1 MTATRGPRGSA
12 AGLRGVED
20 ETPSPG
26 AASGHPAKEVWVS
39 RCGDLYENKV
49 TGERAVVLRGDED
62 GHGQPGLVHLTV
74 QPHGAVVGEHIHP
87 QFRERFLV
95 ISGRLG
101 TRVDGVERT
110 LVAGQEATAA
120 AGSAHDWWNAGKEEA
135 QVLVEFLPQSPRFG
149 LMIGN
154 MFGLANAGRTNA
166 KGMPGLLQLAVIGR
180 EFQDVMRFTRP
191 PRAVQTVMF
200 GLLGPLGR
208 LRGYRGSYPEYSH
221 PQGHTAPDPAVLAIA
236 GLAPPDDPHAGAEA

>member
-1 MTATRGPRGSA
+1 
-12 AGLRGVED
+12 
-20 ETPSPG
+20 
-26 AASGHPAKEVWVS
+26 VS

-49 TGERAVVLRGDED
+49 TGERAVVLRGDE
-62 GHGQPGLVHLTV
+62 GSHGQSGLVHLTV
-74 QPHGAVVGEHIHP
+74 QPRRAVVGEHIHP

-101 TRVDGVERT
+101 TRVDGVEST
-110 LVAGQEATAA
+110 LVAGQEAAAA
-120 AGSAHDWWNAGKEEA
+120 AGSAHDWWNAGEEEA
-135 QVLVEFLPQSPRFG
+135 QVLVEFLPLSPRFG

-180 EFQDVMRFTRP
+180 EFQDVMRFTKP
-191 PRAVQTVMF
+191 QRAVQTVMF
-200 GLLGPLGR
+200 GLLGPVGR
-208 LRGYRGSYPEYSH
+208 MRGYRGSYPECSH

-236 GLAPPDDPHAGAEA
+236 GLAPPDNPHAGAEA